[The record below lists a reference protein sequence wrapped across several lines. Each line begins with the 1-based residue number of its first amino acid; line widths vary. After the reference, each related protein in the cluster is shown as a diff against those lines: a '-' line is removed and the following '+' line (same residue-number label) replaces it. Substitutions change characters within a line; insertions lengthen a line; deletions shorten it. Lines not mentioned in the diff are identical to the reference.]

1 MAVQQSIWRTREI
14 INLAIVKPSMM
25 LCCQSAST
33 PREQPEKNIPPPKGE
48 GIFFGAPAGISP
60 NGDKLRLPG
69 SDQKKSPR
77 QKGEEIFLV
86 LQRGFEPR
94 TPCLKGRCSA
104 Y

>member
-1 MAVQQSIWRTREI
+1 MLQRGFPLSG
-14 INLAIVKPSMM
+14 INFDSPGA
-25 LCCQSAST
+25 A
-33 PREQPEKNIPPPKGE
+33 RKNIPPPKGE

-69 SDQKKSPR
+69 SDQKKYPPP
-77 QKGEEIFLV
+77 KGEGYFLV
-86 LQRGFEPR
+86 LQRGFEPQ